1 MEEGWPRARRVPR
14 GTIAS
19 RTLSLGKRGLLYY
32 RSRGGGAGSVVFR
45 SFAPFDPIGGHDPG
59 LALERQGL
67 EGGHRRRRSESRV
80 ERLGDENLPRPR
92 FGAQAGGNVDGVTDH
107 RVLQPAV
114 AADVAGKDVAD
125 VEADSR
131 RPRPAPLALAFCV

>member
-45 SFAPFDPIGGHDPG
+45 SLPPFDPIDGHDQG

-80 ERLGDENLPRPR
+80 ERLGDEKFPRPR
-92 FGAQAGGNVDGVTDH
+92 LGAQAGSNSV
-107 RVLQPAV
+107 R
-114 AADVAGKDVAD
+114 VAD
-125 VEADSR
+125 QPVLPPSGA
-131 RPRPAPLALAFCV
+131 A